1 MEHQLITK
9 ISVQLG
15 LIGSIWQ
22 STQAKTSIGNTARAQ
37 PIPILN
43 RRLVIQNRHKVVFV
57 NSLLGY
63 SLSSQIPGKAK
74 MKNRGLFENLTSLTL
89 EKQRGK
95 QTRQT

>member
-1 MEHQLITK
+1 MEHQLITQ

-15 LIGSIWQ
+15 LIGSQ
-22 STQAKTSIGNTARAQ
+22 LKPKHQLKTQPGLSPSRFSTGGWS
-37 PIPILN
+37 
-43 RRLVIQNRHKVVFV
+43 VQNRHKVVFV